1 MYKFHTRLGLLGA
14 SIPQTSWGLSLFRS
28 KRQKQF
34 CSSLQR
40 EENLALPAISSEM
53 LVEQKN
59 SEAEKPQVCALCGR
73 ICPDDMSEELTGW
86 EELQLP
92 VIMLLF
98 HTLVPEYG
106 VNAMLLF
113 ALHMSGQKS
122 CA

>member
-1 MYKFHTRLGLLGA
+1 
-14 SIPQTSWGLSLFRS
+14 
-28 KRQKQF
+28 
-34 CSSLQR
+34 
-40 EENLALPAISSEM
+40 M

-73 ICPDDMSEELTGW
+73 ICVLDPDDMSEEVTGW

-98 HTLVPEYG
+98 HTLVLEYG